1 VGALTPGAAVGSTS
15 GWVDVYMGISAV
27 KRGNGEYVVLVE
39 DDARA
44 KFLMY
49 RWTP

>member
-1 VGALTPGAAVGSTS
+1 MFQPRQFFDDAELEVGQF
-15 GWVDVYMGISAV
+15 V
-27 KRGNGEYVVLVE
+27 KAVE